1 MSSPFI
7 SDISNLYVLPVFLD
21 NTGRFLLT
29 LLMINQF
36 LASLIFFRIC
46 LLSIPLIF
54 TFSFISFSYFEF
66 NLFLF
71 FSFLK

>member
-7 SDISNLYVLPVFLD
+7 SDVSNLYVLPVFLD

-36 LASLIFFRIC
+36 LA
-46 LLSIPLIF
+46 
-54 TFSFISFSYFEF
+54 
-66 NLFLF
+66 
-71 FSFLK
+71 